1 MIGASTRTLSFPFSV
16 WTKNMSSTVCSGVAP
31 RSMCSASE
39 SFPLQEKTMKAT
51 AAAVAV
57 IFPMDPVRA
66 KVYLL
71 TRTVVVAVRPPQET
85 V

>member
-1 MIGASTRTLSFPFSV
+1 
-16 WTKNMSSTVCSGVAP
+16 
-31 RSMCSASE
+31 
-39 SFPLQEKTMKAT
+39 MKAT